1 MFCILSDFNYNSRH
15 MIEARKRPPNA
26 STVTSAVVGDP
37 VDSQLRVHNNG
48 FEALI

>member
-1 MFCILSDFNYNSRH
+1 
-15 MIEARKRPPNA
+15 MIEASKRPPNA
-26 STVTSAVVGDP
+26 SAVTSAVVGDP

>member
-1 MFCILSDFNYNSRH
+1 

-26 STVTSAVVGDP
+26 SAIASAVVGDP
-37 VDSQLRVHNNG
+37 VDSQLRVRNNG